1 MLQSGLG
8 TNYFRFVVLMGTVP
22 MKTWTQRKPDGHINS
37 LNGGEEQCWQSCFC
51 TVVVDYNESKCLSL
65 FSNLISHSLFW
76 WVAHLTLKLVVSLTD
91 SWQRL
96 VVDFHDKRAFVCHS
110 FPVTRWEAKIHSNIQ
125 WTQHSFP
132 GIFSFWAFPVIKI
145 APPLKSTHFWRIFMS
160 IYIYRY
166 IYTVGVTPPE

>member
-37 LNGGEEQCWQSCFC
+37 LNGGEEQCWQNCFC
-51 TVVVDYNESKCLSL
+51 TVVVAYYESKFLSL
-65 FSNLISHSLFW
+65 SFNPISHTVFGGWHIWLSNLLSLWLTVGRGW
-76 WVAHLTLKLVVSLTD
+76 WVIFITKGLLFAIPFQWVDEK
-91 SWQRL
+91 QR
-96 VVDFHDKRAFVCHS
+96 HR
-110 FPVTRWEAKIHSNIQ
+110 NIQ

-166 IYTVGVTPPE
+166 IYTSGVTPPE